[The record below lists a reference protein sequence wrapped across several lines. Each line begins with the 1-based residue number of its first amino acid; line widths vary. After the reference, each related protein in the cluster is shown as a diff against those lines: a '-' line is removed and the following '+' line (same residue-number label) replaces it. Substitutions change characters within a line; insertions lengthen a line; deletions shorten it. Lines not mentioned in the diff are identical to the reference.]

1 MGVYFRTF
9 IARFPFDFVFCVPT
23 VILQFMAFPVV
34 INKFFSRFDIILNK
48 LFVSLYNKKDT
59 CHINFI
65 SCE

>member
-9 IARFPFDFVFCVPT
+9 IARFTFDFVFCVPT

-34 INKFFSRFDIILNK
+34 INKFFSRFDINLNK
-48 LFVSLYNKKDT
+48 LFVSLCNKKDT